1 MADLILVAKDGYAFN
16 NEARG
21 DKTVTE
27 VTLAAGNQGHHGY
40 LADNAKMNALFV
52 ASGRRIKRGVKLGII
67 DNTDVA
73 PTIASLL
80 GQKLENC
87 DGHVLEEMLVN
98 GVGR

>member
-1 MADLILVAKDGYAFN
+1 
-16 NEARG
+16 
-21 DKTVTE
+21 
-27 VTLAAGNQGHHGY
+27 
-40 LADNAKMNALFV
+40 MNALFV